1 MIDLAGSVLKN
12 SCMSINQEYFHQ
24 ILRMMI
30 GTILAPILVNVY
42 AAKLEK
48 KDFGNVKNLI
58 AAL

>member
-24 ILRMMI
+24 ILRMII
-30 GTILAPILVNVY
+30 GTILAPILVNIY

-48 KDFGNVKNLI
+48 KILGTWKI
-58 AAL
+58 W